1 MEAKESLIQE
11 ERIIHALNGFL
22 MLFVSTVVLIA
33 GTALFIAGPVFYSM
47 DRVSG
52 GLCGVLVTL
61 GIILFVVAI
70 ILYCGLKILN
80 PNEALVFALFGKY
93 YGTIKKSGYYW
104 VNPFCSAISITL
116 RVASTV
122 SSNKFDVSESNNS
135 RVISTRADR
144 PS

>member
-52 GLCGVLVTL
+52 GLCGVLV
-61 GIILFVVAI
+61 
-70 ILYCGLKILN
+70 
-80 PNEALVFALFGKY
+80 P
-93 YGTIKKSGYYW
+93 
-104 VNPFCSAISITL
+104 
-116 RVASTV
+116 
-122 SSNKFDVSESNNS
+122 
-135 RVISTRADR
+135 
-144 PS
+144 